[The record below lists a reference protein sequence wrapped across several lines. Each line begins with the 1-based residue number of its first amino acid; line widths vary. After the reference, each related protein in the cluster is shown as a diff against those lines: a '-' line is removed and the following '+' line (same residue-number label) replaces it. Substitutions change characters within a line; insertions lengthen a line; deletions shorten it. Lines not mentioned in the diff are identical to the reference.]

1 MKDGTT
7 KIIIK
12 DWATTYT
19 AKLSGFD
26 GGHTKNMLDTVLSLI
41 VAAGHSKQSLDDLIV
56 QKAYE
61 IEPPQKENGHAFVEE
76 LLERYPKANERGF
89 SPDDISNILK
99 FFGDDEINMEKFN
112 DVMMGNTGV
121 VTDGGVFL
129 TYHTDL
135 RRALICG
142 LEGRGLRVGEFD

>member
-12 DWATTYT
+12 DFATTYT

-26 GGHTKNMLDTVLSLI
+26 GGHTEVMLDTVLSLI
-41 VAAGHSKQSLDDLIV
+41 VAAGHSKQALDDLIV

-61 IEPPQKENGHAFVEE
+61 IEPPQKESDHAFVEE

-89 SPDDISNILK
+89 SADDISNILK

-112 DVMMGNTGV
+112 DVMMGNTGA
-121 VTDGGVFL
+121 VTDDGVFL

-142 LEGRGLRVGEFD
+142 IERRDLKTGEWD